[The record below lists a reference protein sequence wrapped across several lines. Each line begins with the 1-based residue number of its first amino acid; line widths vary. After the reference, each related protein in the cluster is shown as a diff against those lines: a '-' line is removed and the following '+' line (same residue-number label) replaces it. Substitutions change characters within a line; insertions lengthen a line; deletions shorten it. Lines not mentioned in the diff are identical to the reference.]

1 MKTEMKKESIIDP
14 DLYSEI
20 QDKKRSEQIKRQILS
35 FKIGSLRI
43 KFVFRHKFE
52 KHRTMFD
59 DPSFRKYELGIWF
72 KKNLCVGTN
81 KKGKAAFSKDNLCPE
96 YMIGINLLVAKLW
109 LTVSWNV
116 LEL

>member
-1 MKTEMKKESIIDP
+1 MKKESIIDP

-59 DPSFRKYELGIWF
+59 DSSFRRYELGIWF
-72 KKNLCVGTN
+72 KKNLCVGTK
-81 KKGKAAFSKDNLCPE
+81 KKGIDAFSKDNLCPE

-116 LEL
+116 LDL